1 MTDVTWAELRELQA
15 DFLNLQ
21 LTETTN
27 KLSERNCVE
36 LIGLLVKEGL
46 LNVIYTTDGKDIIT
60 EQRLIREILDE
71 IYANEGNSLYKMM
84 LIFNNISISGRINIV
99 DLAQRLKIDLTY
111 IENKVGDVCK
121 EDPTLQFILGQF
133 ISA

>member
-1 MTDVTWAELRELQA
+1 MADVTWAELRALQA

-21 LTETTN
+21 LTETAN
-27 KLSERNCVE
+27 KYVKIRSNKIWFIANLFRLSERNCVE

-71 IYANEGNSLYKMM
+71 IYANGGYLFKFLFLLKFNFNIQVVSIL
-84 LIFNNISISGRINIV
+84 LI
-99 DLAQRLKIDLTY
+99 
-111 IENKVGDVCK
+111 
-121 EDPTLQFILGQF
+121 
-133 ISA
+133 